1 MNNQTKRLFIAELA
15 YYTTMST
22 YSIKDLERLTNVKA
36 HTIRMWEKRYAIV
49 DPDRSDTNI
58 RFYTDEDLKRLL
70 NISILNR
77 HGIKISKIAGM
88 SNQELNQ
95 KIMEVIR
102 PESDYLS
109 QIESLVVAMIELNE
123 DRFERI
129 LNQSIMKIGFEE
141 SLYHVIYPFFE
152 KIGIL
157 WQTGTINPAQEH
169 FISNLIRMKLCVAV
183 DSLPAVHDPHAR
195 KIILFL
201 PEWELH
207 EIGLLTYYYL
217 SRKHGFKVIYLGQNV
232 PILDLFSVA
241 QTVEPDMIATYF
253 VSAVGLPEMNKY
265 IGMLAEHFSGKPIF
279 VSGIQAANINFTLP
293 EGVRTV
299 SSAMEFKRLL
309 KAYAH

>member
-1 MNNQTKRLFIAELA
+1 
-15 YYTTMST
+15 MSS

-36 HTIRMWEKRYAIV
+36 HTIRIWEKRYAIV

-88 SNQELNQ
+88 STSELNQ

-123 DRFERI
+123 DRFEKI
-129 LNQSIMKIGFEE
+129 LNQSIIKIGFEDT
-141 SLYHVIYPFFE
+141 LYHIIYPFFE

-169 FISNLIRMKLCVAV
+169 FISNLIRMKLCVAI
-183 DSLPAVHDPHAR
+183 DSLPAIHDPKAKR
-195 KIILFL
+195 VILFL

-217 SRKHGFKVIYLGQNV
+217 ARKHGFKVIYLGQNV
-232 PILDLFSVA
+232 PMFDLFSVA
-241 QTVEPDMIATYF
+241 HSVEPDLIATYF
-253 VSAVGLPEMNKY
+253 VSAVTLPEMKKY
-265 IGMLAEHFSGKPIF
+265 IMLLSEHFNSKQLF
-279 VSGIQAANINFTLP
+279 VSGIQAANINFELP
-293 EGVRTV
+293 ENVRTV
-299 SSAMEFKRLL
+299 SSAMEFKRFL
-309 KAYAH
+309 KAHSN